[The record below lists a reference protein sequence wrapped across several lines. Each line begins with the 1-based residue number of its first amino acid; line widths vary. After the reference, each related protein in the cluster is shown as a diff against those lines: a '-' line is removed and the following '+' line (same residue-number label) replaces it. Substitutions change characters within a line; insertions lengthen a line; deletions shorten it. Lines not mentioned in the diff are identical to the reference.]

1 MSIRRQDL
9 ECKAIANNASNLSY
23 FVCGYC
29 TIIQNPNENKPRFYL
44 LMSEKGF
51 LCYGGG
57 VVREEREGKLFYKLV
72 LQLDLLTQ
80 DPQTFFL
87 SSNKP
92 IKFPNSSFG
101 STFSSVSKI
110 SHLWVM
116 QNHSNNTRCTVFKG
130 KACGKGEVEDGGRGK
145 VNC

>member
-1 MSIRRQDL
+1 LFKIHEYQETGV

-23 FVCGYC
+23 FICGYC
-29 TIIQNPNENKPRFYL
+29 TITQNSNEDKPRFYL

-51 LCYGGG
+51 LCYGEG
-57 VVREEREGKLFYKLV
+57 VVLEEKEGKFYKLV

-110 SHLWVM
+110 SHLRVM
-116 QNHSNNTRCTVFKG
+116 QNHSDNTCCTVFRVKR
-130 KACGKGEVEDGGRGK
+130 KSLWKRRD
-145 VNC
+145 